1 MKYLESFQDDDL
13 TQFGLKIDDLKWY
26 FTDIIDEG
34 FSIRIIPMKKLY
46 DFGKFDNLSIYRGH
60 DYKLGLINYIHV
72 KFSKNKTDE
81 STTFLKSEEFKSIKE
96 EADARL
102 LENQLFIR
110 NISVAINTTNLT
122 IDIFI
127 YRKSDEKYIK

>member
-1 MKYLESFQDDDL
+1 MKYLESFQDDL

-34 FSIRIIPMKKLY
+34 FSIRIIPMKKLF
-46 DFGKFDNLSIYRGH
+46 DFGKFETSQ
-60 DYKLGLINYIHV
+60 KFGLINYIHV

>member
-1 MKYLESFQDDDL
+1 MKYLESFQDNDL
-13 TQFGLKIDDLKWY
+13 IQFGLKIDDLKWY

-34 FSIRIIPMKKLY
+34 FNIRIIPMKKLY

-72 KFSKNKTDE
+72 KFSKIKTDE
-81 STTFLKSEEFKSIKE
+81 SVNFLRSEEFKLIIE
-96 EADARL
+96 EADKRL
-102 LENQLFIR
+102 LENQLFIG
-110 NISVAINTTNLT
+110 NISTGLNTLNLT

>member
-46 DFGKFDNLSIYRGH
+46 DFGKFETSQ
-60 DYKLGLINYIHV
+60 KLGLINYIHV

-81 STTFLKSEEFKSIKE
+81 STNFLKSEEFKSITE

-102 LENQLFIR
+102 LESQLFIR
-110 NISVAINTTNLT
+110 NTSVVINTTNLT

>member
-34 FSIRIIPMKKLY
+34 FSIRIIPMKKLF
-46 DFGKFDNLSIYRGH
+46 DFGKFETSQ
-60 DYKLGLINYIHV
+60 KFGLINYIHV